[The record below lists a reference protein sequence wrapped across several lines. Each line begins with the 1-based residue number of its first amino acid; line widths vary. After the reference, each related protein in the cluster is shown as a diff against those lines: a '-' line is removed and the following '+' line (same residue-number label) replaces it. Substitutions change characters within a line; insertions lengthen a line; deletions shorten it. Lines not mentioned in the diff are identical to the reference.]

1 MIPIKFFKMI
11 GLIKNQP
18 RIEMNAEITV
28 TSDSHEMLETEL
40 QSGLEELA
48 VEHVD
53 TDKYKNGVNNIK
65 TLCEAIEKH
74 DKVRLEQQKVLLQI
88 AEAEQRRAVNWDVV
102 LPKVGGCVAAVVIT
116 CFWLALEQGTPLSM
130 RLVSTVTALTMPKL

>member
-1 MIPIKFFKMI
+1 MIPLKFFKMI
-11 GLIKNQP
+11 GLIKNQT
-18 RIEMNAEITV
+18 RVEIKAEIVV
-28 TSDSHEMLETEL
+28 TNDSHEMLETEL

-48 VEHVD
+48 IEHVD

-74 DKVRLEQQKVLLQI
+74 DKVRLEQKKVLLQI
-88 AEAEQRRAVNWDVV
+88 AEAEQRRAVNWDVI
-102 LPKVGGCVAAVVIT
+102 LPKLGGCAAAIIIT